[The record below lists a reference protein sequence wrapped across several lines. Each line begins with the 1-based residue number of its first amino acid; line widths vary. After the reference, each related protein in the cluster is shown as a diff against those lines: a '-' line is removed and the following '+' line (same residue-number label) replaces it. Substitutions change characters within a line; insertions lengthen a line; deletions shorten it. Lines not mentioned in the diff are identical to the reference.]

1 MDNNEQDECDEVIES
16 SQVPK
21 LRSKIRLTR
30 PDYRT
35 MLKPV
40 EKEKRD
46 RKDKKKPPKRIRD
59 NKSVSQCLREAW
71 TLPNKA
77 ALPTTTS
84 ATTTKINK
92 QQQQADEQPDE
103 EYINIATQQEPSQA
117 AVDIQAIPSVSL
129 FDRQQDV
136 LARYIFNETTE
147 AQIDRQLQQLLDGF
161 QAEYESKCAELEG
174 SPPPGVLPGE
184 HATNDEALQATCLPG
199 TSVKPLATIRNDS
212 PTGALSPPL
221 LADSEPFIMPD
232 FSKEIAQLEDMME
245 LDSPCRANRSQ
256 RPVPELDLLV
266 PIVEIRE
273 ELPKVVQQAVVPTV
287 TGYACLDLSVQR
299 EKLDHVNRVPTAMS
313 IDEECTRANLVRPA
327 YVPAVPVAAV
337 PPNSPRFDDIFD
349 LRVSKPWK
357 ARSTAVTTAPSKSA
371 CKPLADTVELGTQ
384 TRWQR
389 RNVGIQHRPLASFD
403 FTDRNLIV
411 LAQALEADPARLW
424 CKMRSVVKSSAQPI
438 WRARDLAAVFSLA
451 DPYYANLKHFQ

>member
-1 MDNNEQDECDEVIES
+1 MWRGHRIVPG
-16 SQVPK
+16 PK

-30 PDYRT
+30 PDYRV
-35 MLKPV
+35 MLNPV

-59 NKSVSQCLREAW
+59 NKSVSQCLRQAW
-71 TLPNKA
+71 TLPSKV
-77 ALPTTTS
+77 ALPATTS
-84 ATTTKINK
+84 ATATKINK

-103 EYINIATQQEPSQA
+103 EYIKIATQQEPSQA
-117 AVDIQAIPSVSL
+117 AVGIQAIPSVSL

-174 SPPPGVLPGE
+174 SPPPGVRPGE
-184 HATNDEALQATCLPG
+184 HDANDEPLQATCLPA
-199 TSVKPLATIRNDS
+199 TSAKPVATIRNNS

-221 LADSEPFIMPD
+221 LTDSEPFIMPD

-245 LDSPCRANRSQ
+245 LDSPQ
-256 RPVPELDLLV
+256 RPVPELDPLV
-266 PIVEIRE
+266 PIVEILE
-273 ELPKVVQQAVVPTV
+273 EPRRVVQQVVVPTV
-287 TGYACLDLSVQR
+287 TENACLDLSVQR
-299 EKLDHVNRVPTAMS
+299 EKIDHVNRVPTAMS
-313 IDEECTRANLVRPA
+313 IDEECTRAHLIRPA
-327 YVPAVPVAAV
+327 YVPAVPAAAV
-337 PPNSPRFDDIFD
+337 PPNSQRFDDILD
-349 LRVSKPWK
+349 LRVSTPWK
-357 ARSTAVTTAPSKSA
+357 PRSAAVTVAPSKSA
-371 CKPLADTVELGTQ
+371 CKPLADTAELGTQ

-411 LAQALEADPARLW
+411 LAQALEADPARLK
-424 CKMRSVVKSSAQPI
+424 CKMRSVVKSSAEPI
-438 WRARDLAAVFSLA
+438 WRTRDLAAVFSLA
-451 DPYYANLKHFQ
+451 DPYYANLKQFL